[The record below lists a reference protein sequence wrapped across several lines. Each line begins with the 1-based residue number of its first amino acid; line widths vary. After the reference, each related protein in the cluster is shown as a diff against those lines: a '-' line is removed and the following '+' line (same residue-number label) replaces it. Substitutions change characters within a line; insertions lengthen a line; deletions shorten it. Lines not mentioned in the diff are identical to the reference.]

1 VKRLFPFLGVLAFAA
16 SGLLWLAHG
25 PGGSEP
31 SRPGSTF
38 DTSPKG
44 ASLAFAYLQGRPGA
58 APVGRLTRPL
68 RLSDVKPETVVFRLR
83 PFPRREPVAEAGG
96 TRRDQGRRD
105 SHSQNRQ
112 KPRAGP
118 AQPTPT
124 LLDRNEAAWVEAGGR
139 LVLAAAGSVGPL
151 TVQAVSAR
159 PRKVHPRWPAVVA
172 LWPVPPRA
180 LGGAAVEDAVTL
192 FASGDR
198 PVVARVAR
206 GAGEIL
212 LLACPEVLENGLL
225 ANGDHLRLLDALA
238 GTGRPVLFDEH
249 AHGVAAERGLLGLL
263 LDWGLGPSLAL
274 AALAGLALLWR
285 VRARVGPAEDAGE
298 DRRSDAVDLVE
309 SMGQLYERA
318 LRRNEAAGLYHE
330 AFRRALAQRTA
341 LRGRDLDA
349 RVRQMTGGVAPAA
362 WGRRDMSEAEL
373 EDVLARLNR
382 AFGGLGHGHSR

>member
-1 VKRLFPFLGVLAFAA
+1 VRRLFPFLGVLAFAA

-38 DTSPKG
+38 DSSPKG
-44 ASLAFAYLQGRPGA
+44 TSLAFAYLQGRPGA
-58 APVGRLTRPL
+58 SPVGRLTRPL
-68 RLSDVKPETVVFRLR
+68 RLADVKPDGVVFRLR
-83 PFPRREPVAEAGG
+83 PFPRRAQGAETDGA
-96 TRRDQGRRD
+96 RQGQSRK
-105 SHSQNRQ
+105 
-112 KPRAGP
+112 KPRSGP
-118 AQPTPT
+118 PQPPPT
-124 LLDRNEAAWVEAGGR
+124 HRDPNQAAWGAAGGR
-139 LVLAAAGSVGPL
+139 LVLAVSDSLGPL
-151 TVQAVSAR
+151 TVKAVSTP

-172 LWPVPPRA
+172 LWPMPLRA

-192 FASGDR
+192 FAAGDR

-206 GAGEIL
+206 GAGEVL
-212 LLACPEVLENGLL
+212 LLACPEVLENGFL
-225 ANGDHLRLLDALA
+225 AKGDHLRLLDALA

-249 AHGVAAERGLLGLL
+249 AHGVAAERGLLALL

-285 VRARVGPAEDAGE
+285 ARARVGPAEDAFE

-318 LRRNEAAGLYHE
+318 LRRSEAAGLYHE
-330 AFRRALAQRTA
+330 AFRRALGQRTG

-349 RVRQMTGGVAPAA
+349 RVRQVTGGVAPAA

>member
-1 VKRLFPFLGVLAFAA
+1 VRRLVPFLGVLAFAA

-38 DTSPKG
+38 DSSPKG
-44 ASLAFAYLQGRPGA
+44 TSLAFAYLEGRPGA

-68 RLSDVKPETVVFRLR
+68 RLADVKPDAVVFRLCPAR
-83 PFPRREPVAEAGG
+83 LPRRMPVAETGG
-96 TRRDQGRRD
+96 TRRNQDRRKAP
-105 SHSQNRQ
+105 SNPPEGASS
-112 KPRAGP
+112 PLLAP
-118 AQPTPT
+118 AEQS
-124 LLDRNEAAWVEAGGR
+124 WVEAGGR
-139 LVLAAAGSVGPL
+139 LVLAVSDSLGPL
-151 TVQAVSAR
+151 TVKAVSTP

-172 LWPVPPRA
+172 LWPMPLRA
-180 LGGAAVEDAVTL
+180 LEGAAVEDAVTL
-192 FASGDR
+192 FAAGDR

-206 GAGEIL
+206 GAGEVL
-212 LLACPEVLENGLL
+212 LLACPEVLENGFL
-225 ANGDHLRLLDALA
+225 AKGDHLRLLDALA

-249 AHGVAAERGLLGLL
+249 AHGVAAERGLLALL

-285 VRARVGPAEDAGE
+285 SRARVGPAEDAGE

-318 LRRNEAAGLYHE
+318 LRRREAAALYYE
-330 AFRRALAQRTA
+330 AFRRALAQRTG

-362 WGRRDMSEAEL
+362 GGRGRDMGEPEL